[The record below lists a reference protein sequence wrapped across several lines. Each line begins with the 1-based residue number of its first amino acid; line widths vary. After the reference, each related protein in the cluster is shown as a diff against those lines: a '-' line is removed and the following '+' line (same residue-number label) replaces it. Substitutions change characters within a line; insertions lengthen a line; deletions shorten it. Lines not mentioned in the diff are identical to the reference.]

1 MSISF
6 IAALFALST
15 IQTTPVTDT
24 TTVTSLSGIVT
35 DAQSGEALPGVFVY
49 LPDLKSGAIS
59 QADGRYLIKHLPR
72 TKVLVQVSF
81 IGYATIFK
89 PLDLAQAGVIDF
101 QLHQA
106 ATEMNAV
113 VVTGSSRPSEIRK
126 SPVPIAAIDMNQI
139 DQSSGTNIINALM
152 VLPGVSAVSTGPN
165 ISKPFI
171 RGLGYNRVLTL
182 YDGVRQEGQQWG
194 DEHGEEI
201 DEYNIARAEVIKG
214 PASLIYGPD
223 ALAGVVNLLTAP
235 PLPSG
240 VIKGEAL
247 TEYQSNNRMIGSSL
261 ALAGNADGFIW
272 DGRLSHKQATNYWNK
287 IDGRVYGTAFNET
300 DGSARIGL
308 NRNWGYSHLTM
319 DMFNDLQEVP
329 DGSRDST
336 TRQFTRQITD
346 ADTSRQI
353 VPTSDLT
360 TYRIATL
367 HQHIQHY
374 RVVSSSNL
382 ILDGYKLAITLG
394 YQRNIRQEFSH
405 PQYPD
410 QPGLSLLLNTFAYD
424 VKTYLPEK
432 NNWEAA
438 FGINGMLQLN
448 SNHGTEFI
456 IPDYREF
463 DAGPFVFIKKSMDK
477 LDFSAGLRYDSRMF
491 RNYALNVTTDPAT
504 GFEIPVNVGTTAGAT
519 TLFNAFRHNYSGLS
533 GSFGFTWAVSS
544 RLMLKANIAR
554 GFRAPNIAEIS
565 ANGIHPG
572 TNIYQMGNLAFNP
585 EFSLQ
590 EDLGIEYSAYHVEG
604 SVSIFRNDISHYIF
618 NQKLLNHMGTDS
630 IIVPG
635 NETFRFVQSH
645 ARLYGGEAMLDIHP
659 HPLDWIHFE
668 NSVSVVYAANLGG
681 NGVLIN
687 DSSRYLPFIP
697 PLHFHSELRADL
709 RKKIHHIPYL
719 YAKVFLDHYATQ
731 NRVYLAGQTETPTR
745 GYTLLNAAIGGDIA
759 SKNNRTIVSIVLAID
774 NLTNVAYQ
782 SHLSRLKYME
792 PYPGN
797 PTGHSG
803 IYDMGRNVTLRLIF
817 PIDGVSK

>member
-6 IAALFALST
+6 MATLFALST
-15 IQTTPVTDT
+15 IYHTPITDT
-24 TTVTSLSGIVT
+24 SAITSLSGIIT

-72 TKVLVQVSF
+72 AKVMVQVSY
-81 IGYATIFK
+81 IGYATIFES
-89 PLDLAQAGVIDF
+89 LDLTKFNQMNF
-101 QLHQA
+101 PLNQA

-126 SPVPIAAIDMNQI
+126 SPVPIAAINTKEI
-139 DQSSGTNIINALM
+139 DQSPGTNIINTLT

-201 DEYNIARAEVIKG
+201 DEYNVSRAEVIKG

-235 PLPSG
+235 PLPAG
-240 VIKGEAL
+240 AIKGEAL

-261 ALAGNADGFIW
+261 SMAGNADGFIW
-272 DGRLSHKQATNYWNK
+272 DGRISHKQATNYWNK

-308 NRNWGYSHLTM
+308 NRNWGYSHLTL

-329 DGSRDST
+329 DGSRDSA
-336 TRQFTRQITD
+336 TRQFTRQISD
-346 ADTSRQI
+346 ADTLRQI
-353 VPTSDLT
+353 VPATDLT

-382 ILDGYKLAITLG
+382 ILDGYKLAINLG
-394 YQRNIRQEFSH
+394 YQRNIRQEYSH

-410 QPGLSLLLNTFAYD
+410 QPGLSLLLNTFTYD
-424 VKTYLPEK
+424 VKAYLPEK
-432 NNWEAA
+432 NNWEAT
-438 FGINGMLQLN
+438 FGINGMLQHN
-448 SNHGTEFI
+448 GNHGTEFI
-456 IPDYREF
+456 IPDYSEF
-463 DAGPFVFIKKSMDK
+463 DAGPFVFMKKSLDK
-477 LDFSAGLRYDSRMF
+477 LDFSAGLRYDTRIF
-491 RNYALNVTTDPAT
+491 KNYSLYVKTEPST
-504 GFEIPVNVGTTAGAT
+504 GFDLPVNDANIPGAKG
-519 TLFNAFRHNYSGLS
+519 LFNAFSHNYSGLS

-544 RLMLKANIAR
+544 RLILKANVAR

-572 TNIYQMGNLAFNP
+572 TNIYQMGNQSFSP

-590 EDLGIEYSAYHVEG
+590 EDIGLEYSAYHIEG
-604 SVSIFRNDISHYIF
+604 SISIFRNDISHYIF
-618 NQKLLNHMGTDS
+618 NQKLLNHLGKDS
-630 IIVPG
+630 IIAPG

-659 HPLDWIHFE
+659 HPLDWVHFE
-668 NSVSVVYAANLGG
+668 NSISVVYAENLGG
-681 NGVLIN
+681 NDVVLN
-687 DSSRYLPFIP
+687 DSTRYLPFIP
-697 PLHFHSELRADL
+697 PLHFHSELRIDF
-709 RKKIHHIPYL
+709 RKKISHIPYL
-719 YAKVFLDHYATQ
+719 YAKVFMDRYARQ
-731 NRVYLAGQTETPTR
+731 NRVYLASQTETPTP

-759 SKNNRTIVSIVLAID
+759 NRKNRTIVSIILAVN
-774 NLTNVAYQ
+774 NLADAAYQ

-797 PTGHSG
+797 ATGHNG
-803 IYDMGRNVTLRLIF
+803 IYGMGRNVSLRLIF
-817 PIDGVSK
+817 PIGGE

>member
-6 IAALFALST
+6 IAALFALSS
-15 IQTTPVTDT
+15 IQHTPATDT
-24 TTVTSLSGIVT
+24 TTVTSLSGMVT

-49 LPDLKSGAIS
+49 LPDLKSGAMT
-59 QADGRYLIKHLPR
+59 QADGRYLIRHLPR
-72 TKVLVQVSF
+72 TKVLVEVSF
-81 IGYATIFK
+81 IGYGTIFR
-89 PLDLAQAGVIDF
+89 PLDLAQAGVMDF

-126 SPVPIAAIDMNQI
+126 SPVPIAAIDTKEI
-139 DQSSGTNIINALM
+139 DQSPGTNIINTLT

-240 VIKGEAL
+240 AIKGEAL

-261 ALAGNADGFIW
+261 ALGGNSDGFIW
-272 DGRLSHKQATNYWNK
+272 DGRLSHKQATNYLNK

-308 NRNWGYSHLTM
+308 NRHWGYSHLTL

-329 DGSRDST
+329 DGSRDSA
-336 TRQFTRQITD
+336 TRQFTRQITE
-346 ADTSRQI
+346 ADTLRQI
-353 VPTSDLT
+353 VPAPDLT

-374 RVVSSSNL
+374 RVVSTSNL
-382 ILDGYKLAITLG
+382 ILDGYKLAVNLG

-410 QPGLSLLLNTFAYD
+410 QPGLSLLLNTFTYD
-424 VKTYLPEK
+424 VKAYLPEK
-432 NNWEAA
+432 DNWETTV
-438 FGINGMLQLN
+438 GINGMLQHN

-456 IPDYREF
+456 IPDYRQF
-463 DAGPFVFIKKSMDK
+463 DAGPFVFVKKSLDK
-477 LDFSAGLRYDSRMF
+477 LDFSAGLRVDMRMF
-491 RNYALNVTTDPAT
+491 RNYSLFVKTDPST
-504 GFEIPVNVGTTAGAT
+504 GFDRMTYTPGAT
-519 TLFNAFRHNYSGLS
+519 KLFSAFSHTYSGMS
-533 GSFGFTWAVSS
+533 GSLGFTWAFTKQ
-544 RLMLKANIAR
+544 LMLKANVAR
-554 GFRAPNIAEIS
+554 GFRSPNIAEIS

-572 TNIYQMGNLAFNP
+572 TNIYQMGNQGFRP

-590 EDLGIEYSAYHVEG
+590 EDIGLEYSAYHVEG
-604 SVSIFRNDISHYIF
+604 SISIFRNDISNYIF
-618 NQKLLNHMGTDS
+618 NQKLLNLHGTDS

-645 ARLYGGEAMLDIHP
+645 AHLYGGEAMLDIHP

-668 NSVSVVYAANLGG
+668 NSVSVVYAENLGG
-681 NGVLIN
+681 NGVVIT

-731 NRVYLAGQTETPTR
+731 NRVYLAGHTETPTP
-745 GYTLLNAAIGGDIA
+745 GYTLINAAAGGDIA
-759 SKNNRTIVSIVLAID
+759 NKKNRTVVSIVLAID
-774 NLTNVAYQ
+774 NLADVAYQ

-797 PTGHSG
+797 ATGHNG
-803 IYDMGRNVTLRLIF
+803 IYGMGRNVSLRLIF
-817 PIDGVSK
+817 PIGEE